1 MSAFAVEKP
10 RGDHDLSTFGCGKE
24 ELNRFLKRFL
34 KRFALANQQAKSAQ
48 TYVACEGNLVVDYIS
63 RNFLR
68 RHFFV
73 QPRYFTAYRR
83 ASMA

>member
-1 MSAFAVEKP
+1 MSAFSIEKLL
-10 RGDHDLSTFGCGKE
+10 GDHDLSPFDCGKE
-24 ELNRFLKRFL
+24 ELNRFLKCFT
-34 KRFALANQQAKSAQ
+34 LANQQAQSAL
-48 TYVACEGNLVVDYIS
+48 TYVACQGNLVVGYIS

>member
-10 RGDHDLSTFGCGKE
+10 RGDHNLSTFGCGKE
-24 ELNRFLKRFL
+24 ELNRFLKC
-34 KRFALANQQAKSAQ
+34 FALANQQAKSAQ
-48 TYVACEGNLVVDYIS
+48 TYVACQGNLVVGYIS
-63 RNFLR
+63 RNFLS

-73 QPRYFTAYRR
+73 RPSCFTAYRR